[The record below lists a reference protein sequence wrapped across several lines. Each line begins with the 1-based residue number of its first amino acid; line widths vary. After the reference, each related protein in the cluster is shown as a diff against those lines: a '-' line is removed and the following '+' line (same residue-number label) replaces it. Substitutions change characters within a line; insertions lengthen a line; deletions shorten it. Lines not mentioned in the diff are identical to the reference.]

1 VARGVGADLA
11 GVLVGNGWP
20 VAIVGVVNVSPESFH
35 PGSVYQ
41 GEEAIVRAAL
51 GMVEAGAA
59 LIDVGARST
68 APYLDTAID
77 DATETARLAR
87 AVELLAAKLPVAISV
102 DTSRLG
108 PARAALDAGARVI
121 NDVSTLRDPRLA
133 RLVASRSA
141 SLILMA
147 SPPPAPGGRGGA
159 GGARRPRG
167 FRRRSVRGDHTS
179 LSASLRRSE
188 TGRRAPTAPPRP
200 PSPVVTVKS
209 LLSEG
214 LRRARAAGI
223 PSGRIVVDPGIGFFR
238 DAGMVWHEWDVR
250 VLRGLGALR
259 ALGRPVCVGV
269 SRKSFIGAIVD
280 REDTAERLAGSLGA
294 TAIAVMNGAA
304 IVRTHDV
311 AETRDVVRVA
321 ERLRQRASA
330 GARR

>member
-1 VARGVGADLA
+1 M
-11 GVLVGNGWP
+11 
-20 VAIVGVVNVSPESFH
+20 
-35 PGSVYQ
+35 
-41 GEEAIVRAAL
+41 RAAF

-68 APYLDTAID
+68 APYLDTAVD

-87 AVELLAAKLPVAISV
+87 AVELLAAKLPVPISA

-121 NDVSTLRDPRLA
+121 NDVSTLRDPLLA

-141 SLILMA
+141 SLVLMA
-147 SPPPAPGGRGGA
+147 SPAAPGAAEGARGV
-159 GGARRPRG
+159 RRPRAS
-167 FRRRSVRGDHTS
+167 RRRDVCVDHTS
-179 LSASLRRSE
+179 LDARLRRSE
-188 TGRRAPTAPPRP
+188 TGRRTPLAPSDA
-200 PSPVVTVKS
+200 PSPVSIVKE
-209 LLSEG
+209 LLSAG
-214 LRRARAAGI
+214 LRRAHAAGI

-250 VLRGLGALR
+250 VLQGLGALR

-304 IVRTHDV
+304 LVRTHDV

-321 ERLRQRASA
+321 ERLRPRAA
-330 GARR
+330 GGA